1 MFDVDPT
8 LSIADQA
15 QRQSA
20 AAMQYA
26 QLNPMQQATYN
37 DSMANATV
45 AAGVGEL
52 GRVGM
57 AAAQGQSAETP
68 QQKMAAVKAQ
78 ISQAL
83 QGKDMSDP
91 EQVYPVIIQT
101 LQAAGLMPQAM
112 AAVQEFETIKR
123 NRATDARADR
133 TQARLEAKDA
143 ATADF
148 NAKKLEAMKPTSKLA
163 LDIESYSKALAA
175 RDAAPEGPGRA
186 MAQKAVDAF
195 EAKLMDNHK
204 VTTVNA
210 GDRIQIIDQETGNLV
225 REVMKGTDPNAAART
240 ASAAATRSQLP
251 AEMADKLARGKTNV
265 EELNRLSLAYQPAF
279 AGRGVMKAAAAAGGY
294 SDFMSKLQAVSASTP
309 AERAAAEWWAGV
321 ANRIMRIRHEIFGA
335 TLTAGETQAFDAVR
349 PLMGLPP
356 EVVKSRLDAIYADAA
371 REHANRVGAQ
381 AAQGRNVGTLEAD
394 VGGTNSNIIDAAKAE
409 LKRRGIQ

>member
-37 DSMANATV
+37 DSVANATV

-83 QGKDMSDP
+83 QGKDMTDP

-101 LQAAGLMPQAM
+101 LQAAGLTPQAM

-143 ATADF
+143 ATAAF
-148 NAKKLEAMKPTSKLA
+148 NEKKLDAMKPTSKLA
-163 LDIESYSKALAA
+163 LDIAAYSKALAA
-175 RDAAPEGPGRA
+175 RDAQPEGSPERA
-186 MAQKAVDAF
+186 TAQKAVDAF
-195 EAKLMDNHK
+195 EDKLTRAHK
-204 VTTVNA
+204 IVAEDA
-210 GDRIQIIDQETGNLV
+210 GDRIVYTDQETGQVV
-225 REVMKGTDPNAAART
+225 REVMKGIDPTSKYRTENQKKAADALASSATAIEGLDLIAEARRIAGGAT
-240 ASAAATRSQLP
+240 GSILGTGRDMFMRAFGVTTPEGASAAQLKVLAGVLLSKFERLP
-251 AEMADKLARGKTNV
+251 GPVSDFEMKTYNQANGNLADTTLPSGDKLAALETMEKLFRA
-265 EELNRLSLAYQPAF
+265 RLARSGGSAPATTP
-279 AGRGVMKAAAAAGGY
+279 AAAPAA
-294 SDFMSKLQAVSASTP
+294 APVSAP
-309 AERAAAEWWAGV
+309 ASAPGLPAGV
-321 ANRIMRIRHEIFGA
+321 
-335 TLTAGETQAFDAVR
+335 TVR
-349 PLMGLPP
+349 
-356 EVVKSRLDAIYADAA
+356 
-371 REHANRVGAQ
+371 
-381 AAQGRNVGTLEAD
+381 
-394 VGGTNSNIIDAAKAE
+394 
-409 LKRRGIQ
+409 RRG